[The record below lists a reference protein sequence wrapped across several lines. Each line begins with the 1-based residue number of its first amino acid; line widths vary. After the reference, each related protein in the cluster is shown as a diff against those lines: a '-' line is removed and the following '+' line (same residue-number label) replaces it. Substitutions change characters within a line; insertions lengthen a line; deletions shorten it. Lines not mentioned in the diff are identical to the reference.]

1 MSRKI
6 FIIHPS
12 LIIRKGL
19 FSVLQRFFSC
29 EIIQLESTAGLAS
42 YLEKEHGAL
51 FFFID
56 AEYVSD
62 LSSLYQYTSSSPV
75 RIVAVPS
82 CKECQRE
89 PLPADHTISIYES
102 ADEIQSLVADFFK
115 SEKVKPSEQEG
126 QELSTREKE
135 VLKLVALGHS
145 NKLIAEELFISA
157 HTVISHRKNI
167 TEKLGIKSISGLTIY
182 AILNKLIDS
191 ENLDPQS
198 LI

>member
-1 MSRKI
+1 MW
-6 FIIHPS
+6 
-12 LIIRKGL
+12 
-19 FSVLQRFFSC
+19 VN
-29 EIIQLESTAGLAS
+29 
-42 YLEKEHGAL
+42 
-51 FFFID
+51 
-56 AEYVSD
+56 
-62 LSSLYQYTSSSPV
+62 SLYQFTGKAPV
-75 RIVAVPS
+75 KIVALSS
-82 CKECQRE
+82 CKKIQGE
-89 PLPADHTISIYES
+89 LLSADHTISIYES

-115 SEKVKPSEQEG
+115 SEKVKPGEQEG

-145 NKLIAEELFISA
+145 NKLIAEELFIST

-191 ENLDPQS
+191 ENLDPQT